1 MASWARSAGAVTC
14 ILLVGVVV
22 TSCGS
27 GLETAAT
34 TTTTLSVEDQRLA
47 GEYATALQRLLRIRQ
62 LPGVDAAE
70 ERCAGDAVVTAV
82 GLDRF
87 REARLSPSEVTSV
100 DSLADGGVDLSDR
113 EIDALGVD
121 LASCLPDDLG
131 ARLTQSFG
139 FGSQGELQGCL
150 ATVMLDLMGV
160 GLARQVAHGLEPMD
174 TVGFAE
180 GLVAGIRCRWKSQ
193 PERPSSAVTLD
204 DGTDAL
210 AAALTEE
217 LATPPPDLDAPT
229 LASDELDCFVPDVI
243 DTLEEGLTA
252 SEATAREI
260 ARYLSGEGPEAMGFE
275 VSPEQAD
282 ELADAYLDC
291 IGAEGILRAQ
301 LEFAGAP
308 DDLIDDLLA
317 CLAERLPEDNLR
329 ENLALNY
336 ELGAAAQATDRGQD
350 LLLAQAEAGR
360 ACAREVQSAAPTSS

>member
-1 MASWARSAGAVTC
+1 MASWARSAVAVTC
-14 ILLVGVVV
+14 IALVGVVV

-27 GLETAAT
+27 GLETAQT

-70 ERCAGDAVVTAV
+70 ERCAGDAVVRAV

-87 REARLSPSEVTSV
+87 RSARLSPSEVTSV
-100 DSLADGGVDLSDR
+100 DSLAAGGVDLAD
-113 EIDALGVD
+113 EEVDALGVD
-121 LASCLPDDLG
+121 LAGCLPDELG
-131 ARLTQSFG
+131 ERFTQSFG
-139 FGSQGELQGCL
+139 LGSGGSLQDCL
-150 ATVMLDLMGV
+150 ARVMVDLLGV
-160 GLARQVAHGLEPMD
+160 ALARQVAHGLEPMD
-174 TVGFAE
+174 TLGLAE

-193 PERPSSAVTLD
+193 PEQAFSAVTLD
-204 DGTDAL
+204 DGADAL

-229 LASDELDCFVPDVI
+229 LATDQLDCFVPDVI

-252 SEATAREI
+252 SDATAREV

-275 VSPEQAD
+275 VSPEQAAD
-282 ELADAYLDC
+282 LADAYLGC
-291 IGAEGILRAQ
+291 VGAEGILRAQ

-308 DDLIDDLLA
+308 DGIIDDLLD

-329 ENLALNY
+329 DNLALNY

-350 LLLAQAEAGR
+350 LLQAQAEAAR
-360 ACAREVQSAAPTSS
+360 ACALEVQSAGPTSS